1 MNPAN
6 LNHAYRGDTTMKLIK
21 AIIRPEK
28 LSDVLKALYQADVKG
43 LTVSRVQG
51 HGGETE
57 SVETYRG
64 TSVKMELTEKVMI
77 DIGVSE
83 QFVDI
88 TVEAVLNAARTGGGG
103 DGKIFVL
110 PLEAVHRIR
119 TAERD
124 QAAVTPVVAS

>member
-1 MNPAN
+1 
-6 LNHAYRGDTTMKLIK
+6 MKLVK

-28 LSDVLKALYQADVKG
+28 LSDVLKALYQTEVTG

-57 SVETYRG
+57 AVETYRG
-64 TSVKMELTEKVMI
+64 TSVKMGLTEKVMI

-83 QFVDI
+83 EF
-88 TVEAVLNAARTGGGG
+88 VEATVAAVLGAAQTGGVG

-110 PLEAVHRIR
+110 PVEAVHRIR
-119 TAERD
+119 TGERD
-124 QAAVTPVVAS
+124 QAAVTPVSS

>member
-1 MNPAN
+1 
-6 LNHAYRGDTTMKLIK
+6 MKLVK

-28 LSDVLKALYQADVKG
+28 LGDVLKALYQADVRG

-64 TSVKMELTEKVMI
+64 TSVKMELQEKVMLE
-77 DIGVSE
+77 IGVSE
-83 QFVDI
+83 PFVDVTI
-88 TVEAVLNAARTGGGG
+88 KAVLSAARTGEVG
-103 DGKIFVL
+103 DGKIFVV

-119 TAERD
+119 TGERD
-124 QAAVTPVVAS
+124 REAVTPVAHV